1 MKIDTLPDGYVKITP
16 DEGKTLLCK
25 LTNETHSEAIVEKN
39 EVKRFREI
47 SID

>member
-1 MKIDTLPDGYVKITP
+1 MKIDTLPDGYVKLTP
-16 DEGKTLLCK
+16 DNGKTLLCK
-25 LTNETHSEAIVEKN
+25 LTNSPHSEAIVNEN